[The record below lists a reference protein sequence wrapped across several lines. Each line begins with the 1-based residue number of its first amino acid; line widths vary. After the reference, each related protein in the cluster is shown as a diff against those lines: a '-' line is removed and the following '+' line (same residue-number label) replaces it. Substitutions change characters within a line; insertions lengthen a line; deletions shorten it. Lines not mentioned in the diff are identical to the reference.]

1 MLTLPRTLS
10 LRHARH
16 HRARTA
22 LMVASI
28 ALGVAAW
35 ATTDA
40 LDRGLDA
47 ALRVAA
53 TPLADTA
60 DLYVSNGD
68 AGLRADLAEQVARVP
83 EVRVVRPRLVRRVLL
98 RRLGRLPA
106 LLLGGDLAAWRRDA
120 DASGLEVSDGAS
132 AADLKARS
140 LGR

>member
-1 MLTLPRTLS
+1 
-10 LRHARH
+10 
-16 HRARTA
+16 
-22 LMVASI
+22 MVASI

-35 ATTDA
+35 TTTDA

-47 ALRVAA
+47 ALRAAA

-83 EVRVVRPRLVRRVLL
+83 EVRVVRPLLVRRVLL